1 MSKDTHTH
9 KKKNKNKFKQ
19 KYSVVASRGESG
31 GNKPV
36 VGMNVFRNAVKGG
49 KKFHSHTSVNG
60 PDGVALKDTKRK
72 GK

>member
-1 MSKDTHTH
+1 MGAIKQFDEKDYVCQNISRIRRWKDT
-9 KKKNKNKFKQ
+9 N
-19 KYSVVASRGESG
+19 VVVLQWLG
-31 GNKPV
+31 GWK
-36 VGMNVFRNAVKGG
+36 KGG